1 MYKLNKKCVIAIDGG
16 AGVGKTTVSKDLSK
30 KLGVLYIDTGAMYRA
45 SALYFIQN
53 NIDITD
59 KNIEKYFEQ
68 VDVDLKIED
77 GNNIVLLNGED
88 VTDKIRSEKVSMGAS
103 DISKNSLVRKLLVDK
118 QRKIAGKESVVIEG
132 RDTTTVVFPN
142 ADIKIFLT
150 SHIDTRAKRRYDDL
164 TKKQSDN
171 DLILEKVKEDMIK
184 RDFQDS
190 TRKDSPL
197 LKTDDAI
204 EIDTTGNKVEDT
216 TNVIIE
222 IIKEKVGLTKL

>member
-30 KLGVLYIDTGAMYRA
+30 KLGILYIDTGAMYRA
-45 SALYFIQN
+45 AALYFIQN

-59 KNIEKYFEQ
+59 DNINKYFEK
-68 VDVDLKIED
+68 VDIDLKIED

-103 DISKNSLVRKLLVDK
+103 DISKNSFVRKILVEK
-118 QRKIAGKESVVIEG
+118 QRKIAGQESIVIEG
-132 RDTTTVVFPN
+132 RDTTTVVFPY

-150 SHIDTRAKRRYDDL
+150 SHIDTRANRRY
-164 TKKQSDN
+164 N
-171 DLILEKVKEDMIK
+171 DLIKKQKEEIKLEKVKEDMIK
-184 RDFQDS
+184 RDVQDS

-216 TNVIIE
+216 TNIIIN
-222 IIKEKVGLTKL
+222 IIKEKVGLKKI